1 MKCVRRLTFEEVKM
15 IKLKNRK
22 NDFFRCQNSEHEKVP
37 FAYTQTKRSH
47 QARQISL
54 TSSKK
59 ESKLAENESFH
70 FCLTLAH
77 SLGNSPIS
85 LFRE

>member
-1 MKCVRRLTFEEVKM
+1 MTFFDVTILHMKSYRSHTHNK
-15 IKLKNRK
+15 
-22 NDFFRCQNSEHEKVP
+22 
-37 FAYTQTKRSH
+37 KRSH

-54 TSSKK
+54 TSSKN

-70 FCLTLAH
+70 CCLTLAH
-77 SLGNSPIS
+77 SLGNSPIA